1 MTMMPTMTLVYSPDG
16 KESGN
21 YRENEIPDGWLRTDP
36 NTIEVAGPSPTPE
49 IKNITADAEA
59 IKVDGNGTSEKET
72 EEQELVRLQAELD
85 KMDEEEAKNTPS
97 SER

>member
-36 NTIEVAGPSPTPE
+36 NTIEVAGPSPTQ
-49 IKNITADAEA
+49 EA